1 MARAKNRQTMNKVA
15 RERELTE
22 RRALKKARKDEKKR
36 IAAEG
41 DGGTGETSSE
51 PEYAFDPDNL
61 NNPTPLPPPAIERVN
76 EPS

>member
-41 DGGTGETSSE
+41 GTDETSADT
-51 PEYAFDPDNL
+51 EYAFDPDNL
-61 NNPTPLPPPAIERVN
+61 NNPNFTPPAPPERVH
-76 EPS
+76 EPT